1 MKYAI
6 LLCDKTWHVQKPLR
20 MPPGQECPPGL
31 CLTDHL
37 ADPAVLLDP
46 DLFDG
51 QKQRFL
57 VLEFPA
63 EGRVPSILRCYP
75 NHILVFLVHIDSE
88 EEFIAFSNIYTRCTV
103 WAEEA
108 LQDYHDEY
116 YQISQMNNRLINSQR
131 ALTRANQQYK
141 RLLHQMQDANS
152 LIALLEQDELTT
164 LLRIPALYSRANQ
177 RMADHPDAD
186 FDMIALNFHSIR
198 TVNELFGRET
208 GDRLL
213 QDLALFLAGL
223 EHAEQGL
230 LAHAAGSVFLLFMP
244 AGLRFYEVLQREASA
259 WLADYPLPLQLRVRI
274 GVCTG
279 RAGNDSAE
287 DLYDHARLALDT
299 LNNTPGE
306 SLAFY
311 NERMHD
317 DLILRHKLLDS
328 VPAALA
334 GGQLLLYLQPKVRLD
349 NGQMIGAEALIRWH
363 HPELGFVPPMQFI
376 PLLEKEGGIYAVD
389 RYIWEK
395 ACQLLQK
402 RREQGLSRLS
412 VSVNVA
418 RSDFYQ
424 PDLIKFLLEMLAKYG
439 LDADQLRLEV
449 LERAYVQDSARLFHV
464 LTRLRQHGFIIEMDD
479 FGVGE
484 SSLAM
489 LAEMP
494 VDVIKLDRQFLLTA
508 EQVPAHIEVIR
519 CIIQLAKKLGI
530 GIIAEGVET
539 PEQAQLLLS
548 LGCNHAQG
556 YLYGRPEPAENF
568 LKPNDAAKP

>member
-1 MKYAI
+1 MNYAI
-6 LLCDKTWHVQKPLR
+6 LLCDKEWHIQKPLR
-20 MPPGQECPPGL
+20 MPPGQTCPPGVCL
-31 CLTDHL
+31 LDHLTDSSVL
-37 ADPAVLLDP
+37 TDPQ
-46 DLFDG
+46 LFDG
-51 QKQRFL
+51 QKQRFF
-57 VLEFPA
+57 VLDFQPGLSVPA
-63 EGRVPSILRCYP
+63 ILRCYP
-75 NHILVFLVHIDSE
+75 NNILVFLVHIRNE
-88 EEFIAFSNIYTRCTV
+88 EEFIQFSNVYSRCTV

-116 YQISQMNNRLINSQR
+116 YQISLMNNRLINSQR
-131 ALTRANQQYK
+131 ALTRVNHQYK
-141 RLLHQMQDANS
+141 RLLHQMQDAND
-152 LIALLEQDELTT
+152 LIALLEHDELTG
-164 LLRIPALYSRANQ
+164 LLRVPALYSRANQ
-177 RMADHPDAD
+177 RMADCPDTD

-213 QDLALFLAGL
+213 QDLALFLAGM
-223 EHAEQGL
+223 EHADQGI
-230 LAHAAGSVFLLFMP
+230 LAHAAGSVFILFMP
-244 AGLRFYEVLQREASA
+244 SELRFYETLQQKAGK
-259 WLADYPLPLQLRVRI
+259 WLAAYSLPLQLRVRI
-274 GVCTG
+274 GVCTAH
-279 RAGNDSAE
+279 AGEISAE

-299 LNNTPGE
+299 LSHDPGK

-311 NERMHD
+311 DGSLHD
-317 DLILRHKLLDS
+317 ALILRHKLLDS
-328 VPAALA
+328 VPAALTN
-334 GGQLLLYLQPKVRLD
+334 GELLLYLQPKVRLD
-349 NGQMIGAEALIRWH
+349 NGEMFGAEALVRWQ

-376 PLLEKEGGIYAVD
+376 PLLEKEGGIYTVD
-389 RYIWEK
+389 KYIWEK

-402 RREQGLSRLS
+402 RREQGLSKLS

-424 PDLIKFLLEMLAKYG
+424 PDLTEFLLGMLAKYG

-449 LERAYVQDSARLFHV
+449 LERAYVQDSARLFRV
-464 LTRLRQHGFIIEMDD
+464 LTGLRQQGFIIEMDD

-494 VDVIKLDRQFLLTA
+494 VDIIKLDRQFLLTA

-548 LGCNHAQG
+548 LGCGHAQG
-556 YLYGRPEPAENF
+556 YLYGRPEPAESF
-568 LKPNDAAKP
+568 LQKP